1 MDLNSIIP
9 SWLRPGSTGA
19 APEEKPEQADRHGE
33 SHRGDHGARKPTSP
47 DGNLSGTGSE
57 PNGSAQ
63 PGAAMPPTD
72 GEAPADSEAVA
83 DGEVAAT
90 PAGAERPVSA
100 QTGGPYAADA
110 ELRARREEIVRLE
123 ERALRELESA
133 RTREREAD
141 RRAGSLE
148 QREAEVDRAEAE
160 IEAGDERRLEE
171 LERISGLTRA
181 QAKQSLLGEVENEA
195 RRQGGLTI
203 KRVEEETRL
212 EAERRARGILAVAMQ
227 RLASSQSVEGN
238 TAVIQLP
245 GEEMK
250 GRIIGKEGRNIRA
263 IEALTGVDV
272 IIDDTPETVVLSS
285 FDGVRREIARIML
298 EKLISDGRIHPAS
311 CEAAYEDAVG
321 EIDDTMIA
329 AAESALLEARVT
341 GVHPEL
347 VRLLGRLRFRTSYSQ
362 NVLDH
367 LVECSH
373 LAAMMAAELGASV
386 EVARRAALLHDIGKA
401 VSHEVEGTHASVG
414 ARLARRYEEI
424 DAITHAIEAH
434 HNEIEPVTVE
444 AVIVQAADAISGAR
458 PGARGDS
465 LEQYVSR
472 LTELEEIA
480 LRQQGVHKV
489 FAMQAG
495 REIRVMVDPGKV
507 DDRAVA
513 VISHEIAS
521 AIEREMQYP
530 GQIKITVIRELR
542 ATGVAR

>member
-1 MDLNSIIP
+1 
-9 SWLRPGSTGA
+9 
-19 APEEKPEQADRHGE
+19 
-33 SHRGDHGARKPTSP
+33 
-47 DGNLSGTGSE
+47 
-57 PNGSAQ
+57 
-63 PGAAMPPTD
+63 MP
-72 GEAPADSEAVA
+72 PADSEAVA

-148 QREAEVDRAEAE
+148 QREAEVGRAEAE

-181 QAKQSLLGEVENEA
+181 QAKQSLLDEVENEA

-321 EIDDTMIA
+321 EIDDTMIG